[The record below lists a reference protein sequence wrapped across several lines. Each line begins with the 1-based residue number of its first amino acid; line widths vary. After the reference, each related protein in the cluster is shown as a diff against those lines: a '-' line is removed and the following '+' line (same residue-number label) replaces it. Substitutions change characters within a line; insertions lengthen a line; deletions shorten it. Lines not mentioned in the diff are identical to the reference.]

1 MFDEVVTVAFEI
13 IGLQMQMLSYYKA
26 AAVSR
31 GHDEDT
37 GFLLPK
43 GGHGRSCFVVGNVL
57 WDVMYWWNACLQD
70 GISYNMLCFT
80 ERHVLLEV
88 MFT

>member
-1 MFDEVVTVAFEI
+1 MTFETI
-13 IGLQMQMLSYYKA
+13 CLQMQMLSYCKA
-26 AAVSR
+26 VAVSM

-43 GGHGRSCFVVGNVL
+43 GGHGRSCFVVGNVV
-57 WDVMYWWNACLQD
+57 WDVMYWWSACLQD

>member
-1 MFDEVVTVAFEI
+1 MTFET
-13 IGLQMQMLSYYKA
+13 IGLQMHMLSYCKS

-31 GHDEDT
+31 GNDEDT
-37 GFLLPK
+37 GFLHPM
-43 GGHGRSCFVVGNVL
+43 GGHGRSCFVVGNVV
-57 WDVMYWWNACLQD
+57 WEFMYWWSACLQD
-70 GISYNMLCFT
+70 GISYNMLYFT

>member
-43 GGHGRSCFVVGNVL
+43 GGHGRSCFVVGNVYGMSCIGGMHVFRMAYL
-57 WDVMYWWNACLQD
+57 IICY
-70 GISYNMLCFT
+70 
-80 ERHVLLEV
+80 VLLKD
-88 MFT
+88 MSY